1 MRKNNFLTEMI
12 ISYEKHLNDFLNREQ
27 SLQKIIKTQEQTIQG
42 LNHKLSEKTEH
53 LILPMKMRYESE
65 ISLKNREILDLQNK
79 LKETQ
84 TSHNDEKMKLSTMLE
99 SNFST
104 NQNLQKQLEFEKQ
117 SFSQKTK
124 ELEVSLKSQVEIL
137 SEENERLFDENK
149 KMRDEIMDIMGNK
162 SEVEI
167 LVEELNNLQLLYK
180 EKEADLISE
189 NMHYRNEVETLR
201 ENFQE
206 QQSLNQ
212 KDRRILQKKIDE
224 MLLQVKSHESD
235 MKYEVEQFK
244 EHLRELNKEFAKK
257 NSEVMETKTAKDKII
272 GKF

>member
-149 KMRDEIMDIMGNK
+149 KMRDEIMEIMGNK

-244 EHLRELNKEFAKK
+244 EHLRELNF
-257 NSEVMETKTAKDKII
+257 I
-272 GKF
+272 

>member
-149 KMRDEIMDIMGNK
+149 KMRDEIMEIMGNK

>member
-1 MRKNNFLTEMI
+1 
-12 ISYEKHLNDFLNREQ
+12 
-27 SLQKIIKTQEQTIQG
+27 
-42 LNHKLSEKTEH
+42 
-53 LILPMKMRYESE
+53 
-65 ISLKNREILDLQNK
+65 
-79 LKETQ
+79 
-84 TSHNDEKMKLSTMLE
+84 
-99 SNFST
+99 
-104 NQNLQKQLEFEKQ
+104 
-117 SFSQKTK
+117 
-124 ELEVSLKSQVEIL
+124 
-137 SEENERLFDENK
+137 
-149 KMRDEIMDIMGNK
+149 MRDEIMEIMGNK